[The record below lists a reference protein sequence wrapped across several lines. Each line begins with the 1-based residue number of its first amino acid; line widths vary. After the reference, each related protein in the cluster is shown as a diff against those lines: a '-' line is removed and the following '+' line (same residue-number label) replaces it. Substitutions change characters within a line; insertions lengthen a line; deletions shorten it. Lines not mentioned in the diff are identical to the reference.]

1 MVFKQGVLK
10 EEKFKFFSGLILG
23 GLFPYIVIVILG
35 LVDSAPIEV
44 DSAPIEFIL
53 IFSLLFFPIILLGI
67 LIGMNYLEWYYIFD
81 DRIEVRCP
89 YGIKNSVYYDKVEF
103 IEELKINVYTRSGE
117 KTFYMF
123 NDGRKNNNSFFNLNS
138 CYNKKKFNLRIY
150 KTNRLKNFIQSCP
163 KLNQKARF

>member
-35 LVDSAPIEV
+35 LVDSAPV

-53 IFSLLFFPIILLGI
+53 IFSLLFFPIILLAI

-89 YGIKNSVYYDKVEF
+89 YGIKNSVCYDCYSP
-103 IEELKINVYTRSGE
+103 INVDVEPGE
-117 KTFYMF
+117 TELIFTNILRFILIVM
-123 NDGRKNNNSFFNLNS
+123 N
-138 CYNKKKFNLRIY
+138 YN
-150 KTNRLKNFIQSCP
+150 TH
-163 KLNQKARF
+163 A